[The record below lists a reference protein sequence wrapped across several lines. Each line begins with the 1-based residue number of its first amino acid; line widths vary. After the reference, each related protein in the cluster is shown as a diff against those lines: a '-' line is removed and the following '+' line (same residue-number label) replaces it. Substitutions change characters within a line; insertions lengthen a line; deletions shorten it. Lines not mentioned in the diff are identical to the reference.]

1 MHRDERPEDS
11 KDEQRLEQTE
21 SLLEKQQAAADG
33 AEGEAGE
40 PEQDETDS
48 TLWDTDEHSDAPGP
62 TGTG

>member
-1 MHRDERPEDS
+1 MEREEEH
-11 KDEQRLEQTE
+11 EQDLEKTE
-21 SLLEKQQAAADG
+21 SLLEKQRAAASG
-33 AEGEAGE
+33 AKGEAQE